1 MGFCLKELYLSILK
15 LNTAKGQCMAL
26 VLFPNVLLNRLP
38 EWHFK
43 YCGVLTSKVN
53 SIWVNSDNSQLSRS
67 NLDPALGSFDV
78 CFLRG
83 YSSCSALS

>member
-1 MGFCLKELYLSILK
+1 MGVCLKELYLSILK

-43 YCGVLTSKVN
+43 YCGATGHN
-53 SIWVNSDNSQLSRS
+53 TT
-67 NLDPALGSFDV
+67 PGEPEAL
-78 CFLRG
+78 
-83 YSSCSALS
+83 